1 MRVLLDTHAFLWWI
15 ADSERLSATAHGLI
29 SAPENAV
36 HVSAASAWEISTYR
50 IGKFPEAAQVAL
62 DVAGVIA
69 SQGFEELPITVADA
83 ERSGR
88 LPGPT
93 ETLSTE
99 CWPLRPS
106 SETWRSSPRMPHST
120 SLPCNVSGETNRT
133 NAVMLQTGCPQR

>member
-15 ADSERLSATAHGLI
+15 ADSERLSETAHGLI

-36 HVSAASAWEISTYR
+36 HVSAASAWEISTKYR

-88 LPGPT
+88 LPGPHRD
-93 ETLSTE
+93 
-99 CWPLRPS
+99 PFD
-106 SETWRSSPRMPHST
+106 RM
-120 SLPCNVSGETNRT
+120 LAAQAIERNLALVSKDAALDQF
-133 NAVMLQTGCPQR
+133 AVQRLW

>member
-36 HVSAASAWEISTYR
+36 HVSAASAWEISTKYR

-88 LPGPT
+88 LPGPHRD
-93 ETLSTE
+93 
-99 CWPLRPS
+99 PFD
-106 SETWRSSPRMPHST
+106 RM
-120 SLPCNVSGETNRT
+120 LAAQAIERNLALVSKDAALDQF
-133 NAVMLQTGCPQR
+133 AVQRLW